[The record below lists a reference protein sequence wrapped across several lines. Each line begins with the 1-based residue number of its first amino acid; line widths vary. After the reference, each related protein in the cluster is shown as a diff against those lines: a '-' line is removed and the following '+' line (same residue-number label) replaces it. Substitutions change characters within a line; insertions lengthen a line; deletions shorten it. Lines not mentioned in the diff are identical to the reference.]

1 MEEDLLENAACVDKD
16 VAFFVKRPVFYL
28 DCDGPLSFVFIPAS
42 ALDRVL
48 IFDVFFNI
56 ILRHRFLQILVDLT
70 GRRIVIRPLR
80 IRLEGIRIVM
90 RWNITLAAG
99 IAIQG
104 QNKADGRILAID
116 FLPIL
121 QPSSANVVAAFV
133 NNEFCIPVLH
143 ALAPDD
149 SHENARIS
157 SAQAN
162 HTNWPVSV
170 DWLFAYV
177 VRRAILAQ
185 VRAH

>member
-99 IAIQG
+99 IAIT
-104 QNKADGRILAID
+104 R
-116 FLPIL
+116 
-121 QPSSANVVAAFV
+121 S
-133 NNEFCIPVLH
+133 E
-143 ALAPDD
+143 
-149 SHENARIS
+149 
-157 SAQAN
+157 
-162 HTNWPVSV
+162 
-170 DWLFAYV
+170 
-177 VRRAILAQ
+177 
-185 VRAH
+185 